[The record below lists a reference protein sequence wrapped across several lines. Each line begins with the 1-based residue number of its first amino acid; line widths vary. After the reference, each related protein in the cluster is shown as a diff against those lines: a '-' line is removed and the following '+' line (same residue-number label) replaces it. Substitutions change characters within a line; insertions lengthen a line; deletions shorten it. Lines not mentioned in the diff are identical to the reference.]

1 MEHVIETAATA
12 RSKCRGCQ
20 QKIDKGTLRFG
31 ESVPNAFGSGEAHHW
46 YHLRCG
52 AERRSESF
60 LPTLEAQAPSE
71 ELPEREE
78 LLELA
83 RVGAAHPRW
92 CRFARAER
100 ASSGR
105 ARCQHCRE
113 LIAKDALRIVLERIE
128 DGMMN
133 AAGFVHVRCAGG
145 YAETTLGVYERL
157 HRASPALSE
166 ADWNQVSAELSAEL
180 SSGLSSQE

>member
-1 MEHVIETAATA
+1 VENVIETAATA

-20 QKIDKGTLRFG
+20 AKIDKGTLRFG
-31 ESVPNAFGSGEAHHW
+31 EAVPNAFGSGEALHW

-60 LPTLEAQAPSE
+60 LPTLEAHAPADDV
-71 ELPEREE
+71 PERDE

-83 RVGAAHPRW
+83 RIGAAHPRW

-105 ARCQHCRE
+105 ARCQQCRE

-133 AAGFVHVRCAGG
+133 AAGFVHVRCAGA
-145 YAETTLGVYERL
+145 YAETTIGVYERL
-157 HRASPALSE
+157 RRATPDLSD
-166 ADWNQVSAELSAEL
+166 ADWDEVAAELAASE
-180 SSGLSSQE
+180 